1 MGRKKK
7 YATPEEAM
15 KAQYIRKTKTFIFSE
30 KLNLIK
36 ESVEA
41 APELLEKIL
50 DRSKDTYDWCEFD
63 PSDVY
68 LYAIIGVD
76 ATIDALYRTITVS
89 KSRGETAFKR
99 NNGSKGFAYQT
110 NRLVML
116 ANQLRFRSWL
126 YDKLELS
133 AKLSKELTEDETPE
147 SRTTLAADKRVK
159 GCWRW
164 RTPEEKARDE
174 ELKKAKKKRGRPKKT
189 ETEQL
194 QFDTNQT
201 NQTKEELNDADSA
214 TPT

>member
-7 YATPEEAM
+7 YATPEEAL
-15 KAQYIRKTKTFIFSE
+15 KAQYKRRTKTFIFSE

-36 ESVEA
+36 ESVES
-41 APELLEKIL
+41 APELLEKIF

-89 KSRGETAFKR
+89 PSRGETTFKK
-99 NNGSKGFAYQT
+99 NNGSKGFEYQT

-133 AKLSKELTEDETPE
+133 AKLSKELTEDEMPG
-147 SRTTLAADKRVK
+147 SRTTLVADQRVK
-159 GCWRW
+159 GYWHW

-174 ELKKAKKKRGRPKKT
+174 ELKKAKKKRGRPK
-189 ETEQL
+189 Q
-194 QFDTNQT
+194 NQT
-201 NQTKEELNDADSA
+201 NQPKEELNDADTTAFTESD
-214 TPT
+214 TKQEGTL

>member
-7 YATPEEAM
+7 YATPEEAL
-15 KAQYIRKTKTFIFSE
+15 KAQYKRRTKTFIFSE

-41 APELLEKIL
+41 APELLEKIF

-89 KSRGETAFKR
+89 PSRGETTFKK
-99 NNGSKGFAYQT
+99 NNGSKGFEYQT

-133 AKLSKELTEDETPE
+133 AKLSKELTEDEMPG
-147 SRTTLAADKRVK
+147 SRTTLVADQRVK
-159 GCWRW
+159 GYWHW

-174 ELKKAKKKRGRPKKT
+174 ELKQAKRKRNKANQINQ
-189 ETEQL
+189 TEQ
-194 QFDTNQT
+194 
-201 NQTKEELNDADSA
+201 KENEEDANSA